1 MSFSNRRKIIV
12 EKLNQIDGFKCP
24 KPGGAFYAFP
34 NISGTGYKSN
44 ELQKKFLEE
53 AGVALISGN
62 SFGHLGEGYL
72 RFSYANSEK
81 NIITA
86 IVIITFMIFLF
97 FFTLYN
103 TGVFDRAI

>member
-1 MSFSNRRKIIV
+1 MNRMKDIK
-12 EKLNQIDGFKCP
+12 KL
-24 KPGGAFYAFP
+24 
-34 NISGTGYKSN
+34 
-44 ELQKKFLEE
+44 LEE

-86 IVIITFMIFLF
+86 INRIQNCL
-97 FFTLYN
+97 
-103 TGVFDRAI
+103 R